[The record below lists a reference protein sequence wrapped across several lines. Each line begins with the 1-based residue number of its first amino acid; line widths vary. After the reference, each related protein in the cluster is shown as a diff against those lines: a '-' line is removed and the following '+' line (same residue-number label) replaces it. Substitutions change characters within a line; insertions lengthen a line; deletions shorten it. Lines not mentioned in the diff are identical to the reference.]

1 MMKIFSTLVGMLL
14 LTQMV
19 SAATPIGTYY
29 QINVTNQ
36 AAVVAALD
44 AYANSPTGQ
53 KNPAELTLFRIMSN
67 GSNPATHAIS
77 VYFASA
83 EDMDRSRALNIAS
96 EDFAAMQASMAEAMT
111 PVSESLFR
119 GTGISAGSPAA
130 ITSDNPVARFILMDV
145 QDPAAYVAA
154 WTKMMASR
162 DSDLPLSLNQII
174 AAGTADTSHVV
185 SIFANNMAEM
195 MAQADANQGNPAW
208 AEFLASVDGI
218 RTIEDDAMVMRVK
231 SWAN

>member
-1 MMKIFSTLVGMLL
+1 MKIFSTLVGLLL
-14 LTQMV
+14 LTQTV
-19 SAATPIGTYY
+19 AAATPVGTYY
-29 QINVTNQ
+29 QVNVTNP

-44 AYANSPTGQ
+44 AYADSPTGQ
-53 KNPAELTLFRIMSN
+53 KNPATVTLFQITSN
-67 GSNPATHAIS
+67 GTNPATHAIS
-77 VYFASA
+77 VSFASA
-83 EDMDRSRALNIAS
+83 EDMDRSRALNMAS
-96 EDFAAMQASMAEAMT
+96 KDFAAMQASMAGAMT
-111 PVSESLFR
+111 PVSESMFR
-119 GTGISAGSPAA
+119 DTGVTAGSPAA

-162 DSDLPLSLNQII
+162 DSDLPSSVSQIM

-195 MAQADANQGNPAW
+195 MALADANQGNPAW
-208 AEFLASVDGI
+208 AEFLASVNGI
-218 RTIEDDAMVMRVK
+218 RAIEDDAMVVRVK

>member
-1 MMKIFSTLVGMLL
+1 MKIFSTLVGLLL
-14 LTQMV
+14 LTQTV
-19 SAATPIGTYY
+19 AAATPVGTYY
-29 QINVTNQ
+29 QVNVTNP

-44 AYANSPTGQ
+44 AYADSPTGQ
-53 KNPAELTLFRIMSN
+53 KNPATLTLFQIMSN
-67 GSNPATHAIS
+67 GTNPATHAIS
-77 VYFASA
+77 VSFASA
-83 EDMDRSRALNIAS
+83 EDMDRSRALNMAS
-96 EDFAAMQASMAEAMT
+96 KDFAAMQASMAGAMT
-111 PVSESLFR
+111 PVSESMFR
-119 GTGISAGSPAA
+119 GTGVTAGSPAA

-162 DSDLPLSLNQII
+162 DSDLPSYLSQIM

-195 MAQADANQGNPAW
+195 MALADANQGNPAW

-218 RTIEDDAMVMRVK
+218 RAIEDDAMVVRVK

>member
-1 MMKIFSTLVGMLL
+1 MRIFSTLVGLLL
-14 LTQMV
+14 LTQTV
-19 SAATPIGTYY
+19 AAATPVGTYY
-29 QINVTNQ
+29 QVNVTNP

-44 AYANSPTGQ
+44 AYADSPTGQ
-53 KNPAELTLFRIMSN
+53 KNPATVTLFQITSN
-67 GSNPATHAIS
+67 GTNPATHAIS
-77 VYFASA
+77 VSFASA
-83 EDMDRSRALNIAS
+83 EDMDRSRALNMAS
-96 EDFAAMQASMAEAMT
+96 KDFAAMQASMAGAMT
-111 PVSESLFR
+111 PVSESMFR
-119 GTGISAGSPAA
+119 DTGVTAGSPAA

-162 DSDLPLSLNQII
+162 DSDLPSYLSQIM

-195 MAQADANQGNPAW
+195 MALADANQGNPAW
-208 AEFLASVDGI
+208 AEFLASVNGI
-218 RTIEDDAMVMRVK
+218 RAIEDDAMVVRVK

>member
-1 MMKIFSTLVGMLL
+1 MRIFSTLVGLLL
-14 LTQMV
+14 LTQTV
-19 SAATPIGTYY
+19 AAATPVGTYY
-29 QINVTNQ
+29 QVNVTNP

-44 AYANSPTGQ
+44 AYADSPTGQ
-53 KNPAELTLFRIMSN
+53 KNPATVTLFQITSN
-67 GSNPATHAIS
+67 GTNPATHAIS
-77 VYFASA
+77 VSFASA
-83 EDMDRSRALNIAS
+83 EDMDRSRALNMAS
-96 EDFAAMQASMAEAMT
+96 KDFAAMQASMAGAMT
-111 PVSESLFR
+111 PVSESMFR
-119 GTGISAGSPAA
+119 DTGVTAGSPAA

-162 DSDLPLSLNQII
+162 DSDLPSYLSQIM

-185 SIFANNMAEM
+185 GIFANNMAEM
-195 MAQADANQGNPAW
+195 MALADANQGNPAW

-218 RTIEDDAMVMRVK
+218 RAIEDDAMVVRVK

>member
-1 MMKIFSTLVGMLL
+1 MKIFSTLVGLLL
-14 LTQMV
+14 LTQTV
-19 SAATPIGTYY
+19 AAATPVGTYY
-29 QINVTNQ
+29 QVNVTNP

-44 AYANSPTGQ
+44 AYADSPTGQ
-53 KNPAELTLFRIMSN
+53 KNPATVTLFQITSN
-67 GSNPATHAIS
+67 GTNPATHAIS
-77 VYFASA
+77 VSFASA
-83 EDMDRSRALNIAS
+83 EDMDRSRALNMAS
-96 EDFAAMQASMAEAMT
+96 KDFAAMQASMAGAMT
-111 PVSESLFR
+111 PVSESMFR
-119 GTGISAGSPAA
+119 GTGVTAGSPAA

-162 DSDLPLSLNQII
+162 DSDLPSYLSQIM

-195 MAQADANQGNPAW
+195 MALADANQGNPAW
-208 AEFLASVDGI
+208 AEFLASVNGI
-218 RTIEDDAMVMRVK
+218 RAIEDDAMVVRVK

>member
-1 MMKIFSTLVGMLL
+1 MKIFSTLVGLLL
-14 LTQMV
+14 LTQTV
-19 SAATPIGTYY
+19 AAATPVGTYY
-29 QINVTNQ
+29 QVNVTNP

-44 AYANSPTGQ
+44 AYADSPTGQ
-53 KNPAELTLFRIMSN
+53 KNPATVTLFQITSN
-67 GSNPATHAIS
+67 GTNPATHAIS
-77 VYFASA
+77 VSFASA
-83 EDMDRSRALNIAS
+83 EDMDRSRALNMAS
-96 EDFAAMQASMAEAMT
+96 KDFAAMQASMAGAMT
-111 PVSESLFR
+111 PVSESMFR
-119 GTGISAGSPAA
+119 GTGVTAGSPAA
-130 ITSDNPVARFILMDV
+130 ITSDNPVGRFILMDV

-162 DSDLPLSLNQII
+162 DSDLPSYLSQIM

-195 MAQADANQGNPAW
+195 MALADANQGNPAW

-218 RTIEDDAMVMRVK
+218 RAIEDDAMVVRVK

>member
-1 MMKIFSTLVGMLL
+1 MKIFSTLVGLLL
-14 LTQMV
+14 LTQTV
-19 SAATPIGTYY
+19 AAATPVGTYY
-29 QINVTNQ
+29 QVNVTNP

-44 AYANSPTGQ
+44 AYADSPTGQ
-53 KNPAELTLFRIMSN
+53 KNPATVTLFQITSN
-67 GSNPATHAIS
+67 GTNPATHAIS
-77 VYFASA
+77 VSFASA
-83 EDMDRSRALNIAS
+83 EDMDRSRALNMAS
-96 EDFAAMQASMAEAMT
+96 KDFAAMQASMAGAMT
-111 PVSESLFR
+111 PVSESMFR
-119 GTGISAGSPAA
+119 DTGVTAGSPAA

-162 DSDLPLSLNQII
+162 DSDLPSYLSQIM

-195 MAQADANQGNPAW
+195 MALADANQGNPAW
-208 AEFLASVDGI
+208 AEFLASVNGI
-218 RTIEDDAMVMRVK
+218 RAIEDDAMVVRVK

>member
-1 MMKIFSTLVGMLL
+1 MKIFSTLVGLLL
-14 LTQMV
+14 LTQTV
-19 SAATPIGTYY
+19 AAATPVGTYY
-29 QINVTNQ
+29 QVNVTNP

-44 AYANSPTGQ
+44 AYADSPTGQ
-53 KNPAELTLFRIMSN
+53 KNPATVTLFQITSN
-67 GSNPATHAIS
+67 GTNPATHAIS
-77 VYFASA
+77 VSFASA
-83 EDMDRSRALNIAS
+83 EDMDRSRALNMAS
-96 EDFAAMQASMAEAMT
+96 KDFAAMQASMAGAMT
-111 PVSESLFR
+111 PVSESMFR
-119 GTGISAGSPAA
+119 GPSVTAGSPAA

-162 DSDLPLSLNQII
+162 DSDLPSYLSQIM

-195 MAQADANQGNPAW
+195 MALADANQGNPAW
-208 AEFLASVDGI
+208 AEFLASVNGI
-218 RTIEDDAMVMRVK
+218 RAIEDDAMVVRVK